1 MRARLIGG
9 AQGRA
14 QTVRQ
19 LGEIAVGD
27 EGVAQSLLL
36 LFGEGHEGRLANRA
50 RLDSPGDGE
59 VRGERSLAIRGV
71 GKSGDWSEAFE
82 GGHVGRGLRVKP
94 CAAHHQ
100 DDKA

>member
-1 MRARLIGG
+1 MRARLISR

-36 LFGEGHEGRLANRA
+36 LFGERQ
-50 RLDSPGDGE
+50 
-59 VRGERSLAIRGV
+59 
-71 GKSGDWSEAFE
+71 E
-82 GGHVGRGLRVKP
+82 GGLADSTILIPPVTVKLAARAALPSVVLARAETGARPLRAAMLVAV
-94 CAAHHQ
+94 CASAHAPAHHE
-100 DDKA
+100 DDEA